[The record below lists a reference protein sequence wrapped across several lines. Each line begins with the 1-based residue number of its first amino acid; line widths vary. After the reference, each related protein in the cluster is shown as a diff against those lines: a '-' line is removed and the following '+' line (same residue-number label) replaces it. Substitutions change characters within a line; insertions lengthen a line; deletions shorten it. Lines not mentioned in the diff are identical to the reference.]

1 MRPIWISW
9 SIHRR
14 TTGLCDAWDIP
25 LHVLRPGSPGPLRWI
40 GLSWQTVRILRKAR
54 PDVLFVQNPS
64 LALTVLATI
73 IRPRFRYS
81 LVVDAHN
88 EGVRP
93 FDRPYA
99 VVRRLTRFLLRSADF
114 TIVTNEALAVDVGDA
129 GGRALT
135 LPDRLPSVPKIE
147 PKDSG
152 GEEPVDVVVVA
163 TYRRDEPISAIVEA
177 AATMPDLHFAI
188 TGPAIRYSGSE
199 AELPSNVRLTGF
211 LLDPE
216 YWRLLARASIV
227 CDLTLKSDCLVCGA
241 YEALAVGRPM
251 VLSDNPPTRR
261 IFGSVAVLT
270 DSEAGDIASAIRE
283 AVASRDSLA
292 ANAESLKKDYPGSWE
307 LQASDVWSA
316 IEADTGSGERSVT

>member
-1 MRPIWISW
+1 
-9 SIHRR
+9 
-14 TTGLCDAWDIP
+14 
-25 LHVLRPGSPGPLRWI
+25 
-40 GLSWQTVRILRKAR
+40 LRKTR

-64 LALTVLATI
+64 LALTVLATTV
-73 IRPRFRYS
+73 RPVFGYR

-99 VVRRLTRFLLRSADF
+99 VIRRLTRFLLRSADF

-147 PKDSG
+147 PEDSG
-152 GEEPVDVVVVA
+152 GEEPADVVVVA

-241 YEALAVGRPM
+241 YEALAVGKPM

-261 IFGSVAVLT
+261 IFGTVAVLT
-270 DSEAGDIASAIRE
+270 DSEAGGIASAIRE
-283 AVASRDSLA
+283 AVVRRDKLVV
-292 ANAESLKKDYPGSWE
+292 NAESLRTDYPGRWE
-307 LQASDVWSA
+307 SQASEVWSA
-316 IEADTGSGERSVT
+316 IAAPAGRGERSAA